1 MTSNPSNAYHR
12 ILPRRTWWR
21 RGGWAVALWSLV
33 SGLTLCGL
41 LLIATV
47 LVDAASRH
55 GRLTVPPD
63 EVESFVAFLEETNAP
78 GLPTAPAAGESL
90 VMQNSGLL
98 ATAWMHRDQV
108 FYRWLLPL
116 TQRMAFL
123 RDNSTALF
131 AVIVVLT
138 LLSLIHVAALAR
150 IRARGMRVAVQV
162 SAHLRELL
170 HRQVLR
176 MGTSDLSDQE
186 QQRPLELFTKEVD
199 QVRDGVYAWVTR
211 SARDGVTFLLL
222 TVMLFVLDWRLALQC
237 SVPVAIAWWIYNRGR
252 ERGLERRRLAESKAE
267 SELRLLAES
276 LKKARLVRGYGMED
290 FEHERFETHL
300 QRFTRDVAG
309 GLRRQGW
316 SRAGA
321 VAIAILFVFLSVY
334 LVMARG
340 LTPTS
345 PVAISTALFV
355 LGTFALLAPLA
366 DSLWGLPAAYEQI
379 NRSGERIFRYL
390 AQIPEVGQAVGAKF
404 QEPVSKSII
413 FESVDYTRNGREILK
428 NFDLRIP
435 AGTVTALVS
444 LDPLAPKAAG
454 YLLPRFIE
462 PTAGRILFDSEDVAW
477 GTLESIRAET
487 ILIGGSDPCF
497 TGTALENI
505 TCGDPRYSTQAAI
518 DAAKRAHAHNF
529 IQKLSQ
535 GYETALGE
543 HGEQLDAGQA
553 FRLSLARAILRNP
566 AVMIIEE
573 PAATLDDDTKALL
586 DDTYNRI
593 ARDCTLI
600 FLPSRLSTVRRCDQV
615 ALIHD
620 GRIESLGPHAELVN
634 RSDLYRHW
642 EYVTFNTFRHFEPQ
656 PTS

>member
-1 MTSNPSNAYHR
+1 RR

-21 RGGWAVALWSLV
+21 RGGWAVVLWSLV

-41 LLIATV
+41 LLVATV
-47 LVDAASRH
+47 LIDAASRH
-55 GRLTVPPD
+55 GRLVVPP
-63 EVESFVAFLEETNAP
+63 EQVESFVAFLDDTNAP
-78 GLPTAPAAGESL
+78 GLPEHPVAGEAII
-90 VMQNSGLL
+90 MQDSGLL
-98 ATAWMHRDQV
+98 SSAWEHRDQV

-116 TQRMAFL
+116 TQQLAFL

-131 AVIVVLT
+131 SMVVTLT
-138 LLSLIHVAALAR
+138 LLALIHVAALAR
-150 IRARGMRVAVQV
+150 IRTRGMRVAVQV
-162 SAHLRELL
+162 SEHLRELL

-176 MGTSDLSDQE
+176 METGDLSGQE
-186 QQRPLELFTKEVD
+186 QQRPLELFTTEVD

-211 SARDGVTFLLL
+211 SARDGVAFVLL
-222 TVMLFVLDWRLALQC
+222 TTLLFILDWRLALQC
-237 SVPVAIAWWIYNRGR
+237 SVPVAIGWWIYNRGR
-252 ERGLERRRLAESKAE
+252 ARGLERRQLAESKAE

-276 LKKARLVRGYGMED
+276 LKKTRLVRGYGMED

-300 QRFTRDVAG
+300 QRFTRNIAG
-309 GLRRQGW
+309 GLQRQGW
-316 SRAGA
+316 SQAGA

-340 LTPTS
+340 MALTS
-345 PVAISTALFV
+345 PITISTGLFV

-366 DSLWGLPAAYEQI
+366 DSLWGLPAAFDQI
-379 NRSGERIFRYL
+379 VRSGDKIFRYL
-390 AQIPEVGQAVGAKF
+390 SQIPEVGQAVGAKF

-413 FESVDYTRNGREILK
+413 FESVDYTRNGRDILQ

-435 AGTVTALVS
+435 AGTATALVS
-444 LDPLAPKAAG
+444 LDPLAPRAAG

-462 PTAGRILFDSEDVAW
+462 PSAGRILFDSEDIAW

-487 ILIGGSDPCF
+487 ILIGGCDPCF

-543 HGEQLDAGQA
+543 HGEQLTAGQT

-573 PAATLDDDTKALL
+573 PAATLDEDTKALL

-593 ARDCTLI
+593 ARDCTVI

-615 ALIHD
+615 VLIHD
-620 GRIESLGPHAELVN
+620 GRVESLGSHAELIS

-656 PTS
+656 PAP

>member
-47 LVDAASRH
+47 LVDATSRH
-55 GRLTVPPD
+55 GRLVVPPD
-63 EVESFVAFLEETNAP
+63 EVESFVAFLGETDVPGVPEEP
-78 GLPTAPAAGESL
+78 VEGQSVE
-90 VMQNSGLL
+90 MQNSGLL
-98 ATAWMHRDQV
+98 ATAWVHRNQV

-116 TQRMAFL
+116 TQRVAFL

-131 AVIVVLT
+131 AMVVALAV
-138 LLSLIHVAALAR
+138 LALIHVAALAR
-150 IRARGMRVAVQV
+150 IRTRGMRVAVQV
-162 SAHLRELL
+162 TSHLRELL

-176 MGTSDLSDQE
+176 MGTSDLSEQE
-186 QQRPLELFTKEVD
+186 QKRPLELFTTEVD
-199 QVRDGVYAWVTR
+199 QVRNGVYHWVTR
-211 SARDGVTFLLL
+211 SARDGVAFVLL
-222 TVMLFVLDWRLALQC
+222 TAMLFILDWRLALQC
-237 SVPVAIAWWIYNRGR
+237 SVPVAIGWWIYNRGR
-252 ERGLERRRLAESKAE
+252 DRGLTRRRLAESKAE
-267 SELRLLAES
+267 SELRMLAES

-309 GLRRQGW
+309 GLQRQGW
-316 SRAGA
+316 SQAGA

-340 LTPTS
+340 MAQTAPIT
-345 PVAISTALFV
+345 ISTALFV

-366 DSLWGLPAAYEQI
+366 DSLWGLPAAYEKI
-379 NRSGERIFRYL
+379 IRSGDKIFRYL
-390 AQIPEVGQAVGAKF
+390 SQIPEVGQAVGAKF

-413 FESVDYTRNGREILK
+413 FESVDYNRSGREILK

-435 AGTVTALVS
+435 SGSVTALVS

-462 PTAGRILFDSEDVAW
+462 PTSGRILFDSEDIAW

-497 TGTALENI
+497 TGTAMENI
-505 TCGDPRYSTQAAI
+505 TCGDSRYSSQAAI

-529 IQKLSQ
+529 IQKLPQ

-543 HGEQLDAGQA
+543 HGEQLDEGQA

-573 PAATLDDDTKALL
+573 PDATLDDDTKALL
-586 DDTYNRI
+586 DDTYNRL
-593 ARDCTLI
+593 ARECTVI

-620 GRIESLGPHAELVN
+620 GRVASLGSHAELVS

-642 EYVTFNTFRHFEPQ
+642 EYVTFNTFRHIEPQ
-656 PTS
+656 PTT